1 MMHNRHGIV
10 SLLPQQLST
19 DSVIC
24 PYCEEVLGTYPDDFL
39 EGEKFQQQGTP
50 DNPVIYVCEKCYKSF
65 RISIRKTVTVNTV
78 GVEK

>member
-1 MMHNRHGIV
+1 MTKNRDMLH
-10 SLLPQQLST
+10 LPPQQLST

-50 DNPVIYVCEKCYKSF
+50 ANPIIYVCEKCLKSF
-65 RISIRKTVTVNTV
+65 RISLRKTITINTT

>member
-1 MMHNRHGIV
+1 MTKNRGI
-10 SLLPQQLST
+10 LQLPPQQVST

-50 DNPVIYVCEKCYKSF
+50 EHPIIYVCEKCLKSF
-65 RISIRKTVTVNTV
+65 RISLRKTITINTI
-78 GVEK
+78 GEEK

>member
-1 MMHNRHGIV
+1 MSIKIDQIRRIQP
-10 SLLPQQLST
+10 SILST

-24 PYCEEVLGTYPDDFL
+24 PYCNTTLGVYPDDFL

-50 DNPVIYVCEKCYKSF
+50 DNPIIYICEECNKSF
-65 RISIRKTVTVNTV
+65 RISLRKTITINTI